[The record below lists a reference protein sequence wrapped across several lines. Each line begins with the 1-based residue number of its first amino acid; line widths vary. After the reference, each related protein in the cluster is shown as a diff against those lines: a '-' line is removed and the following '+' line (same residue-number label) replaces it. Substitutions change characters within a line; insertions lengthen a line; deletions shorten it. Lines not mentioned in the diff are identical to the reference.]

1 MHLVRC
7 SGERWPTVCAGVA
20 LLGLMTV
27 HVATRPEHAW
37 VLLAACDVAAL
48 ATAAGLLLGW
58 ERALGAS
65 LVFQIAVGLPV
76 FAVGLCTT
84 YPANLTGIAI
94 HIVPPV
100 LGWVALRGH
109 ALPRRCARDAWLGY
123 VASIGVT
130 YLVAP
135 PPELN
140 INFTTAVWPPLAHV
154 FPGRAAFLAALLA
167 VAAVLLWLGERG
179 LERVFRAPGRR

>member
-1 MHLVRC
+1 
-7 SGERWPTVCAGVA
+7 
-20 LLGLMTV
+20 
-27 HVATRPEHAW
+27 
-37 VLLAACDVAAL
+37 
-48 ATAAGLLLGW
+48 
-58 ERALGAS
+58 
-65 LVFQIAVGLPV
+65 
-76 FAVGLCTT
+76 
-84 YPANLTGIAI
+84 
-94 HIVPPV
+94 
-100 LGWVALRGH
+100 
-109 ALPRRCARDAWLGY
+109 
-123 VASIGVT
+123 VT